1 MRRRMNKIMAAML
14 IGAMTASL
22 ALTGCG
28 GKKSAS
34 KDGKKELTVWA
45 WDVALMQLE
54 EAAEEYQKD
63 HPDVTFKFEEMGTD
77 QIYKKLSTSLATG
90 NGIADIIA
98 IEGDVLVGYA
108 DKFPEGFL
116 DVSDAINTDDFL
128 ASKIGEVSYK
138 DKIHAFPW
146 DAGPA
151 AMFYRTDYF
160 EQAGVNPEDIQTWD
174 DLIEAGKW
182 SVMDLP
188 KVDGGEYSVSN
199 GGSDL
204 TINAKTDYPD
214 EAKDFVKF
222 AMTDTKLQASGFEKY
237 GLYPS
242 YIPSYEE
249 EIFQKG
255 DSFFGDT
262 NIYEIFIENG
272 KNVAEIPI
280 SPNAQEAGDSIGAAV
295 SKIFLNGADVKST
308 MEDLEDELTTKF
320 K

>member
-1 MRRRMNKIMAAML
+1 
-14 IGAMTASL
+14 
-22 ALTGCG
+22 
-28 GKKSAS
+28 
-34 KDGKKELTVWA
+34 
-45 WDVALMQLE
+45 
-54 EAAEEYQKD
+54 
-63 HPDVTFKFEEMGTD
+63 MGTD

-174 DLIEAGKW
+174 DLIEAGKKIEA
-182 SVMDLP
+182 SCKTPSGDPVKMIPVDP
-188 KVDGGEYSVSN
+188 KKSSLYSMIRGEFGIGVFDEDGKPIVDDERS
-199 GGSDL
+199 
-204 TINAKTDYPD
+204 IEAME
-214 EAKDFVKF
+214 EAKKIYDSGVVLNYNGWDEYEQTVVNESVAAIPEAVWMIGTIKDKGP
-222 AMTDTKLQASGFEKY
+222 DTAGKC

-272 KNVAEIPI
+272 KNVAEIPV

-308 MEDLEDELTTKF
+308 MKDLEDELTTKF